1 MTSPVFGVLRHSPE
15 SRILPL
21 IVLPLILAAHL
32 FLLLRLHPT
41 QLFGLQQD
49 DALYFSSAKALAE
62 GRGYILPSLP
72 GAPAATKYPILYPWL
87 LSRVW
92 RANPNFPANLS
103 LAFTLNYFF
112 TLAAILLGYFFCL
125 IPLKLSRI
133 ASLAVP
139 AFCALPPAFLFYS
152 ARLMTD

>member
-1 MTSPVFGVLRHSPE
+1 MTSATFGGWRRLQDFRL
-15 SRILPL
+15 LPL
-21 IVLPLILAAHL
+21 IALPLILAAHL
-32 FLLLRLHPT
+32 FLVLHLHPT

-87 LSRVW
+87 LSWVW

-112 TLAAILLGYFFCL
+112 ALAAMVLTYFFCRL
-125 IPLKLSRI
+125 PLGLSRI
-133 ASLAVP
+133 ASLAVT
-139 AFCALPPAFLFYS
+139 AFCALHPAFLF
-152 ARLMTD
+152 